1 LILRNISMYFYVHY
15 VNIHYIGNTLEVTTT
30 VLNDLLNFPQNLI
43 TLISNSLENR
53 KPLFFVFF
61 FTFRNPLEVK

>member
-1 LILRNISMYFYVHY
+1 MYFYVHY

-61 FTFRNPLEVK
+61 FLLLETL